1 MMEIVKYKG
10 KLEIIRNIIRDTM
23 LGNLALAVLIFGIF
37 SLRANNQGVIEELF
51 SYVLMFGS
59 VIVFVWLIMMVY
71 IYFNELIKNVIIRW
85 YGTGCSSPGLW
96 LQGITTEATS
106 GYRVRLSFRVIFPAI
121 CLLAVSS

>member
-10 KLEIIRNIIRDTM
+10 KLEIIRNVIRETM

-85 YGTGCSSPGLW
+85 IFIVIWIVPADIVLIFSYIW
-96 LQGITTEATS
+96 D
-106 GYRVRLSFRVIFPAI
+106 RL
-121 CLLAVSS
+121 

>member
-1 MMEIVKYKG
+1 MTEILKYKG

-59 VIVFVWLIMMVY
+59 VIVFVWLIMMAY

-85 YGTGCSSPGLW
+85 IFIVIW
-96 LQGITTEATS
+96 LIPADI
-106 GYRVRLSFRVIFPAI
+106 VLILSYVKYMG
-121 CLLAVSS
+121 

>member
-1 MMEIVKYKG
+1 MMEIIKYKG

-85 YGTGCSSPGLW
+85 IFIVIWIVPADIVLIFSYIW
-96 LQGITTEATS
+96 D
-106 GYRVRLSFRVIFPAI
+106 RL
-121 CLLAVSS
+121 

>member
-85 YGTGCSSPGLW
+85 IFIVIWIVPADIVLIFSYIW
-96 LQGITTEATS
+96 D
-106 GYRVRLSFRVIFPAI
+106 RL
-121 CLLAVSS
+121 

>member
-23 LGNLALAVLIFGIF
+23 LGNLALAVLIFGVF

-85 YGTGCSSPGLW
+85 IFIVIWIVPADIVLIFSYIW
-96 LQGITTEATS
+96 D
-106 GYRVRLSFRVIFPAI
+106 RL
-121 CLLAVSS
+121 

>member
-1 MMEIVKYKG
+1 
-10 KLEIIRNIIRDTM
+10 
-23 LGNLALAVLIFGIF
+23 LALAVLIFGIF

-85 YGTGCSSPGLW
+85 IFIVIWIVPADIVLIFSYIW
-96 LQGITTEATS
+96 D
-106 GYRVRLSFRVIFPAI
+106 RL
-121 CLLAVSS
+121 

>member
-51 SYVLMFGS
+51 S
-59 VIVFVWLIMMVY
+59 
-71 IYFNELIKNVIIRW
+71 
-85 YGTGCSSPGLW
+85 
-96 LQGITTEATS
+96 
-106 GYRVRLSFRVIFPAI
+106 
-121 CLLAVSS
+121 

>member
-71 IYFNELIKNVIIRW
+71 IYFHELIKNVIIRW
-85 YGTGCSSPGLW
+85 IFIVIWIVPADIVLIFSYVW
-96 LQGITTEATS
+96 D
-106 GYRVRLSFRVIFPAI
+106 RL
-121 CLLAVSS
+121 

>member
-1 MMEIVKYKG
+1 
-10 KLEIIRNIIRDTM
+10 M

-85 YGTGCSSPGLW
+85 IFIVIWIVPADIVLIFSYIW
-96 LQGITTEATS
+96 D
-106 GYRVRLSFRVIFPAI
+106 RL
-121 CLLAVSS
+121 

>member
-71 IYFNELIKNVIIRW
+71 IYLNELIKNVIIRW
-85 YGTGCSSPGLW
+85 IFIVIWIVPADIVLIFSYIW
-96 LQGITTEATS
+96 D
-106 GYRVRLSFRVIFPAI
+106 RL
-121 CLLAVSS
+121 

>member
-85 YGTGCSSPGLW
+85 IFIVIWIVPADIILIFSYIW
-96 LQGITTEATS
+96 D
-106 GYRVRLSFRVIFPAI
+106 RL
-121 CLLAVSS
+121 

>member
-1 MMEIVKYKG
+1 
-10 KLEIIRNIIRDTM
+10 
-23 LGNLALAVLIFGIF
+23 NLALAVLIFGIF

-85 YGTGCSSPGLW
+85 IFIVIWIVPADIVLIFSYIW
-96 LQGITTEATS
+96 D
-106 GYRVRLSFRVIFPAI
+106 RL
-121 CLLAVSS
+121 

>member
-37 SLRANNQGVIEELF
+37 SLRANNHGVIEELF

-85 YGTGCSSPGLW
+85 IFIVIWIVPADIVLIFSYIW
-96 LQGITTEATS
+96 D
-106 GYRVRLSFRVIFPAI
+106 RL
-121 CLLAVSS
+121 

>member
-1 MMEIVKYKG
+1 MEIVKYKG
-10 KLEIIRNIIRDTM
+10 KLEIIRNIIRETM

-85 YGTGCSSPGLW
+85 IFIVIWIVPADIVLIFSYIW
-96 LQGITTEATS
+96 D
-106 GYRVRLSFRVIFPAI
+106 RL
-121 CLLAVSS
+121 

>member
-1 MMEIVKYKG
+1 MMEIVKYKD
-10 KLEIIRNIIRDTM
+10 KLEIIRNIIRETM

-85 YGTGCSSPGLW
+85 IFIVIWIVPADIVLIFSYIW
-96 LQGITTEATS
+96 D
-106 GYRVRLSFRVIFPAI
+106 RL
-121 CLLAVSS
+121 

>member
-1 MMEIVKYKG
+1 MEIVKYKG

-85 YGTGCSSPGLW
+85 IFIVIWIVPADIVLIFSYIW
-96 LQGITTEATS
+96 D
-106 GYRVRLSFRVIFPAI
+106 RL
-121 CLLAVSS
+121 

>member
-10 KLEIIRNIIRDTM
+10 KLEIIRNIIRETM

-85 YGTGCSSPGLW
+85 IFIVIW
-96 LQGITTEATS
+96 LIPADI
-106 GYRVRLSFRVIFPAI
+106 VLILSYVKYMG
-121 CLLAVSS
+121 

>member
-10 KLEIIRNIIRDTM
+10 KLEIIRNIIRETM

-85 YGTGCSSPGLW
+85 
-96 LQGITTEATS
+96 I
-106 GYRVRLSFRVIFPAI
+106 FIVIWIVPADI
-121 CLLAVSS
+121 VLIFS

>member
-51 SYVLMFGS
+51 SYVLMLGS

-85 YGTGCSSPGLW
+85 IFIVIWIVPADIVLIFSYIW
-96 LQGITTEATS
+96 D
-106 GYRVRLSFRVIFPAI
+106 RL
-121 CLLAVSS
+121 

>member
-10 KLEIIRNIIRDTM
+10 KLEIIRNIIRETM

-85 YGTGCSSPGLW
+85 IFIVIWIVPADIVLIFSYIW
-96 LQGITTEATS
+96 D
-106 GYRVRLSFRVIFPAI
+106 RL
-121 CLLAVSS
+121 

>member
-59 VIVFVWLIMMVY
+59 VIVF
-71 IYFNELIKNVIIRW
+71 
-85 YGTGCSSPGLW
+85 
-96 LQGITTEATS
+96 
-106 GYRVRLSFRVIFPAI
+106 
-121 CLLAVSS
+121 

>member
-51 SYVLMFGS
+51 LYVLMFGS

-85 YGTGCSSPGLW
+85 IFIVIWIVPADIVLIFSYIW
-96 LQGITTEATS
+96 D
-106 GYRVRLSFRVIFPAI
+106 RL
-121 CLLAVSS
+121 

>member
-10 KLEIIRNIIRDTM
+10 KLGIIRNIIRDTM

-85 YGTGCSSPGLW
+85 IFIVIWIVPADIVLIFSYIW
-96 LQGITTEATS
+96 D
-106 GYRVRLSFRVIFPAI
+106 RL
-121 CLLAVSS
+121 

>member
-85 YGTGCSSPGLW
+85 IFIVIWIVPADIVLIFSYLW
-96 LQGITTEATS
+96 D
-106 GYRVRLSFRVIFPAI
+106 RL
-121 CLLAVSS
+121 

>member
-71 IYFNELIKNVIIRW
+71 IYFNELIKNVIIR
-85 YGTGCSSPGLW
+85 
-96 LQGITTEATS
+96 
-106 GYRVRLSFRVIFPAI
+106 
-121 CLLAVSS
+121 

>member
-1 MMEIVKYKG
+1 MEIVKYKG

-51 SYVLMFGS
+51 SYVLMLGS

-85 YGTGCSSPGLW
+85 IFIVIWIVPADIVLIFSYIW
-96 LQGITTEATS
+96 D
-106 GYRVRLSFRVIFPAI
+106 RL
-121 CLLAVSS
+121 

>member
-85 YGTGCSSPGLW
+85 IFIVIW
-96 LQGITTEATS
+96 LIPADI
-106 GYRVRLSFRVIFPAI
+106 VLILSYVKYMG
-121 CLLAVSS
+121 